1 MKFNEEKYY
10 LDTIKWLEKLIPIQE
25 TYSERIDL
33 KDTISF
39 YRKKLS
45 KLRDE

>member
-25 TYSERIDL
+25 TYSERNDL

-39 YRKKLS
+39 YRKKFDE
-45 KLRDE
+45 LRDE

>member
-1 MKFNEEKYY
+1 MADEKKIYI
-10 LDTIKWLEKLIPIQE
+10 DTIEWLEKLIPIQE

-39 YRKKLS
+39 YRNKLS
-45 KLRDE
+45 ELEDE

>member
-1 MKFNEEKYY
+1 MTDEEKIYI
-10 LDTIKWLEKLIPIQE
+10 DTIEWLEKLIPIQE

-33 KDTISF
+33 RDTILF

-45 KLRDE
+45 ELRDK

>member
-1 MKFNEEKYY
+1 MNNEEKYY
-10 LDTIKWLEKLIPIQE
+10 LDTIEWLEKLIPIQE

-33 KDTISF
+33 RDTILF

-45 KLRDE
+45 ELRDK

>member
-1 MKFNEEKYY
+1 MTDEEKIYI
-10 LDTIKWLEKLIPIQE
+10 DTIEWLEKLIPIQE

>member
-1 MKFNEEKYY
+1 MNNEEKYY
-10 LDTIKWLEKLIPIQE
+10 LDTIKWLEKLITIQE

-33 KDTISF
+33 RDTILY